1 MMSANLQQ
9 HLTLVF
15 RIDFMATGN
24 FLKEEFS
31 RKREHNGVKPY
42 LNNDHY
48 YFIHFV
54 FHGIFYF
61 IFRTY
66 GRLVDENKNAQS
78 ENILLHYGGEM
89 IPFELEEKSES
100 LFKKIYYVTSFL
112 LQHGRK

>member
-1 MMSANLQQ
+1 MVMVSLEC
-9 HLTLVF
+9 LG
-15 RIDFMATGN
+15 RDN
-24 FLKEEFS
+24 FIEMY
-31 RKREHNGVKPY
+31 RH
-42 LNNDHY
+42 H

-54 FHGIFYF
+54 FYGIFKF
-61 IFRTY
+61 HFQDLWTFHRN
-66 GRLVDENKNAQS
+66 LVDENRNAQS